1 MGKIFLSIAII
12 VTLLFAC
19 TEASD
24 NTEPADKIYF
34 NAKIWTGDSTNAW
47 ADALATKGDEIMY
60 VGKDHQSFK
69 GSQTEM
75 IDVGGKL
82 MLPGFI
88 DNHTHFLSGGYTLS
102 GVDLHKAKTKQE
114 FISILKEFCEK
125 YKDDRWILGGNWD
138 HEAWGGELPAR
149 SWIDSVTGNHP
160 LFVNR
165 SDGHMALANSLAMK
179 IAVVDNKTKVPAGG
193 EMPKDASGE
202 FTGVFK
208 DEAMNL
214 IYKVIPD
221 PTEKELDEYLN
232 AAIHHAFEN
241 GVTQVHD
248 MGSYGGWLDL
258 ATYRRNYQNKKLDL
272 RIYSFVPLS
281 TWARL
286 DSFCKKEGKGDDM
299 LRWGGLKGFMD
310 GSLGSTTAW
319 FYQPFLDN
327 PKSSGLYVTDTT
339 KMHDWVLAADSA
351 GLHIA
356 VHAIG
361 DRANDFILN
370 VFEEAENNILRDHRF
385 RVEHAQHL
393 TQQAIPRFAQLHVI
407 PSMQPYHAI
416 DDGRWAYKRL
426 DNTRLKGTYAFKSLL
441 DTKANLTFGS
451 DWFVAPLIPIEG
463 IYAAVTRR
471 TLDDKNPTGWYPE
484 QKISVEQAVKCYT
497 ANNAYAGFQE
507 NKLGVLKKGM
517 LADLIVLDENI
528 FEIAPDLIKNVKV
541 IRTIVNGKQVYEIK
555 N

>member
-165 SDGHMALANSLAMK
+165 SDGHMALANSLALK